1 MKKNLFLRI
10 VFYVAGLLIL
20 ALGIILNTKSG
31 LGVSPIISVA
41 YSITTIGGFNFGNIT
56 FLLYSAFVVVE
67 IVLHIF
73 RNHRYSGE
81 AGGAIAPAAHRD
93 LKLVL
98 VMDLLQLPLSLVFT
112 RFMNLFSAL
121 LPTPSDNM
129 PSRLLVLAAGIIL
142 TGIGAAMSL
151 NMRIIPN
158 PGDGIVQAI
167 SDCIGKSVGFTKN
180 CFDLFNICLTTS
192 IGLLF
197 AHKLIGIGLGTCD
210 RCTWRRPCYRGLQSP
225 FYEQND
231 SCRRRGV
238 LISTAIRQ
246 LFYFTSSPTAPG
258 TLHRSAPTVLPV
270 HQSQIWLCGFCGEK
284 NACPG

>member
-121 LPTPSDNM
+121 LPKPQIFRGSRRCHCSGSTPGSEAGACNG
-129 PSRLLVLAAGIIL
+129 PSSAAF
-142 TGIGAAMSL
+142 
-151 NMRIIPN
+151 
-158 PGDGIVQAI
+158 
-167 SDCIGKSVGFTKN
+167 K
-180 CFDLFNICLTTS
+180 
-192 IGLLF
+192 
-197 AHKLIGIGLGTCD
+197 
-210 RCTWRRPCYRGLQSP
+210 PCVYT
-225 FYEQND
+225 FYE
-231 SCRRRGV
+231 SVFR
-238 LISTAIRQ
+238 TA
-246 LFYFTSSPTAPG
+246 SD
-258 TLHRSAPTVLPV
+258 TL
-270 HQSQIWLCGFCGEK
+270 
-284 NACPG
+284 

>member
-20 ALGIILNTKSG
+20 VLGIILNTKSG

-197 AHKLIGIGLGTCD
+197 AHKLIG
-210 RCTWRRPCYRGLQSP
+210 CTWRRPCYRGLQSP

>member
-56 FLLYSAFVVVE
+56 FLLYSAF
-67 IVLHIF
+67 IF

-197 AHKLIGIGLGTCD
+197 AHKLIGIGLGTVIAV
-210 RCTWRRPCYRGLQSP
+210 L
-225 FYEQND
+225 
-231 SCRRRGV
+231 GV
-238 LISTAIRQ
+238 GRVIAVFNRLFMNKMTAAAGVE
-246 LFYFTSSPTAPG
+246 Y
-258 TLHRSAPTVLPV
+258 
-270 HQSQIWLCGFCGEK
+270 
-284 NACPG
+284 